1 MSAAELQ
8 TPILEGGIRSVNFFN
23 GRLLTARDLSR
34 EQDAN
39 NEGHRRLGR
48 AVGAGVAYGLEVSK
62 PPNSTP
68 ASPVITIE
76 PGLAVNRKGQT
87 VSLPSRTDVS
97 LVRQLNVTNNGTQIF
112 VTCQPLQA
120 GSYVAGAGVYL
131 LTIAPAEATE
141 GRALNSGVS
150 STSAACATDAIVDG
164 VQFRLVQ
171 LSVSAAELSDPAH
184 LRNRVAYQCFGV
196 ADPRRRTFEHDP
208 FGPPLE
214 RYGLIDDLRDT
225 CLTDCD
231 VPLAVINWTATGG
244 VVFID
249 LWAGRRPLTEPS
261 AAGRWSP
268 LVNCRRASE
277 AKAMFLQF
285 AEQLRE
291 IREREPNL
299 DTIVASDRFE
309 FLPPV
314 GLLPLANVGSAPG
327 FTYQKF
333 FDQQAYHPP
342 IYLEGAMVNPL
353 IEMSLNY
360 APLSLVNKDP
370 IKLFNVVEG
379 ATLRPYVL
387 FISAYVPFQAEAR
400 FDITRWNFS
409 NFA

>member
-34 EQDAN
+34 EQNAN
-39 NEGHRRLGR
+39 AEAQRRLGR
-48 AVGAGVAYGLEVSK
+48 AIGEGVAYGLEVSK
-62 PPNSTP
+62 PSGSTP
-68 ASPVITIE
+68 ASSLITVE

-87 VSLPSRTDVS
+87 LALKSRTDVS
-97 LVRQLNVTNNGTQIF
+97 LVRQLNGSSGGAQIF
-112 VTCQPLQA
+112 VTCQPLQS
-120 GSYVAGAGVYL
+120 GLYVAGAGVYL
-131 LTIAPAEATE
+131 LTIAPAEAPE
-141 GRALNSGVS
+141 GRAPNSAVS
-150 STSAACATDAIVDG
+150 NTASACATDAIVDG
-164 VQFRLVQ
+164 VQFRLLQ
-171 LSVSAAELSDPAH
+171 LNVSAANLSDPAH

-196 ADPRRRTFEHDP
+196 ADPGRKTFEHNP
-208 FGPPLE
+208 FGPPLN

-249 LWAGRRPLTEPS
+249 LWSGRRPLTEPS

-285 AEQLRE
+285 AEQVRE
-291 IREREPNL
+291 IRENETNL
-299 DTIVASDRFE
+299 DTFVASSRLDY
-309 FLPPV
+309 LPPV
-314 GLLPLANVGSAPG
+314 GLLPLGTVGGAPG
-327 FTYQKF
+327 FTYENF
-333 FDQQAYHPP
+333 FDQQAYHKP
-342 IYLEGAMVNPL
+342 IYLEGAMVEPL
-353 IEMSLNY
+353 IEMSLNH
-360 APLSLVNKDP
+360 APLSLVDKDP
-370 IKLFNVVEG
+370 IKLFNVVDGTTE
-379 ATLRPYVL
+379 RPYVL
-387 FISAYVPFQAEAR
+387 FISAFVPFQFEAR